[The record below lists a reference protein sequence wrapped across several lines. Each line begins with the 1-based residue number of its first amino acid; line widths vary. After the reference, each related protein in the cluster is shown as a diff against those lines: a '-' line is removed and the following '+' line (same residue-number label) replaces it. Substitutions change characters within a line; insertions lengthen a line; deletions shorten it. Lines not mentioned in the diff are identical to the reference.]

1 MALDAGAAI
10 YLAEEESV
18 MGRILISAGHGG
30 TENGLADPGA
40 IVAGTTE
47 AKEIILTRDAVVAE
61 LRSRNLEV
69 LSVPDDLSLVQTLA
83 WINSRAKPD
92 DVSLELH
99 AGAAANPAL
108 RGTAVFYIANNDQ
121 RKAQADGLLKAMAA
135 RVPRL
140 PSRGSFPDTTAD
152 LGSLTF
158 CRQLV
163 SPSLLIEV
171 ATLTNP
177 DDRAILQT
185 QRRDVALG
193 LADGLAGWLRALAG
207 PTPSPSPSP
216 TPGAPSPTPG
226 PTPGPT
232 TYPAISITI
241 NGQTYGEQG
250 ILVNGNAF
258 IPLDLVDR
266 LAINVAKDE
275 TVRKLNYR
283 NVVFVRA
290 VDLRNFNISVGWDAG
305 TKTAVL
311 QSILKICAGS
321 LDRVMGQGNT
331 TEVQLNLFLKS
342 NNEAALTQYP
352 DLAKL
357 YREEGAIEGVNYD
370 IAFSQMCL
378 ETSFLRFGGVVKP
391 SQNNFAGLGDVGGGP
406 EGAAFASARIGVRAQ
421 IQLLKAYASTE
432 PLVQDNV
439 NPRFRFVTRGIAP
452 LLSQL
457 SGRWT
462 ADPQYGDKIVAILRR
477 LYESAGLL

>member
-1 MALDAGAAI
+1 
-10 YLAEEESV
+10 

-47 AKEIILTRDAVVAE
+47 AKEMILTRDAVVAE
-61 LRSRNLEV
+61 LRSRKLEV
-69 LSVPDDLSLVQTLA
+69 LAVPDDLSLVQTLA

-92 DVSLELH
+92 DVSLEIH
-99 AGAAANPAL
+99 GGAAANPAL
-108 RGTAVFYIANNDQ
+108 RGAAVFYIANNDQ
-121 RKAQADGLLKAMAA
+121 RKAQADLVLKSLGA
-135 RVPRL
+135 RVPQL
-140 PSRGSFPDTTAD
+140 PSRGIFPDTTAD
-152 LGSLTF
+152 LGSLAF
-158 CRQLV
+158 CRQLA
-163 SPSLLIEV
+163 SPSLLLEV
-171 ATLTNP
+171 VMLTNP
-177 DDRAILQT
+177 DDRAILQQ

-193 LADGLAGWLRALAG
+193 VADGLVAWLRG
-207 PTPSPSPSP
+207 GGGMPSPLPSP
-216 TPGAPSPTPG
+216 TPGVTYAP
-226 PTPGPT
+226 
-232 TYPAISITI
+232 ITIMI

-258 IPLDLVDR
+258 VPLDLVDR
-266 LAINVAKDE
+266 LAINVAKDD

-290 VDLRNFNISVGWDAG
+290 IDLRNFNLSVGWDAT
-305 TKTAVL
+305 TKTVIL
-311 QSILKICAGS
+311 QSILKICPGT
-321 LDRVMGQGNT
+321 LDRVMGHGNT
-331 TEVQLNLFLKS
+331 NEKQLSDFLAS
-342 NNEAALTQYP
+342 NHPAALTQYP
-352 DLAKL
+352 DLVKI

-370 IAFSQMCL
+370 IAFCQMCL
-378 ETSFLRFGGVVKP
+378 ETNFLRFGGVVKP

-406 EGAAFASARIGVRAQ
+406 EGATFASARIGVRAQ
-421 IQLLKAYASTE
+421 MQLLKAYASTE

-462 ADPQYGDKIVAILRR
+462 ADPQYGDKIVALLRR

>member
-1 MALDAGAAI
+1 
-10 YLAEEESV
+10 

-47 AKEIILTRDAVVAE
+47 AKEMILTRDAVVAE
-61 LRSRNLEV
+61 LRTRNLEV
-69 LSVPDDLSLVQTLA
+69 LAVPDDLSLVQTLA

-92 DVSLELH
+92 DVSLEIH
-99 AGAAANPAL
+99 TGAAANPAL
-108 RGTAVFYIANNDQ
+108 RGAAVFYIANNDQ
-121 RKAQADGLLKAMAA
+121 RKSQADLVLKALVA
-135 RVPRL
+135 RVPKL
-140 PSRGSFPDTTAD
+140 PSRGIFPDTTAD

-158 CRQLV
+158 CRQLA
-163 SPSLLIEV
+163 SPSLLMEV
-171 ATLTNP
+171 VTLTNP
-177 DDRAILQT
+177 DDRALLQA

-193 LADGLAGWLRALAG
+193 IADGLVAWLRAVG
-207 PTPSPSPSP
+207 GSPTPSPA
-216 TPGAPSPTPG
+216 PGTV
-226 PTPGPT
+226 
-232 TYPAISITI
+232 TYMAIAIVI

-258 IPLDLVDR
+258 IPIDLVDR
-266 LAINVAKDE
+266 LAINVAKDDA
-275 TVRKLNYR
+275 VRKLNYR

-290 VDLRNFNISVGWDAG
+290 ADLRNFNITIEWQESP
-305 TKTAVL
+305 KTVIL
-311 QSILKICAGS
+311 KSILKICPGS
-321 LDRVMGQGNT
+321 LDVVISRGNT

-342 NNEAALTQYP
+342 NNEAALAQYP
-352 DLAKL
+352 DLAKI

-370 IAFSQMCL
+370 IAFAQMCL
-378 ETSFLRFGGVVKP
+378 ETNFLRFGGVVKP

-406 EGAAFASARIGVRAQ
+406 EGATFASARIGVRAQ

-452 LLSQL
+452 LLGQL

-462 ADPQYGDKIVAILRR
+462 ADPQYGDKILAILRR